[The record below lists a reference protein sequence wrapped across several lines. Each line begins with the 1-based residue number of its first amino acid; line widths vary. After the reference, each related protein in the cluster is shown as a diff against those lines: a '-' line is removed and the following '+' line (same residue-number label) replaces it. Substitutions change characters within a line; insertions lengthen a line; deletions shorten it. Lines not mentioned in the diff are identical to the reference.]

1 MRVPDPS
8 GPAISP
14 DRPPPPPPPPPLSD
28 GLDDPASP
36 LPDDAVADD
45 EPPTLDRPRR
55 RIAPEPPPETS
66 FADRYKG
73 TPWGAEPDLPAEA
86 ERPAPHRWRKW
97 RPTPHQLFWAGAA
110 LVAIAAT
117 AGFVMLAGSLAPTGI
132 TAFTAM
138 TPAPTAAATA
148 GAPPPP
154 APPPPAP
161 PPQPPRGPRPRH

>member
-36 LPDDAVADD
+36 LPDDAPAVADD

-55 RIAPEPPPETS
+55 RAPAAPPPPAPPGPPTPPDPRPAPS

-73 TPWGAEPDLPAEA
+73 TPWGAEPDVPAEA
-86 ERPAPHRWRKW
+86 EP
-97 RPTPHQLFWAGAA
+97 
-110 LVAIAAT
+110 
-117 AGFVMLAGSLAPTGI
+117 
-132 TAFTAM
+132 
-138 TPAPTAAATA
+138 
-148 GAPPPP
+148 
-154 APPPPAP
+154 
-161 PPQPPRGPRPRH
+161 

>member
-1 MRVPDPS
+1 MQFLNVDPMTVPDRS

-28 GLDDPASP
+28 GFDDPASP
-36 LPDDAVADD
+36 LLDRAPAVADD
-45 EPPTLDRPRR
+45 EPPTLGRPRR

-117 AGFVMLAGSLAPTGI
+117 AG
-132 TAFTAM
+132 
-138 TPAPTAAATA
+138 
-148 GAPPPP
+148 
-154 APPPPAP
+154 
-161 PPQPPRGPRPRH
+161 